1 MKTKPLVLLCPA
13 VPKLGFIFIIENYT
27 GMESE
32 GTSGLGVVKNSPETA
47 GKYVCTYICK
57 CFRKWAYKNNPYD

>member
-47 GKYVCTYICK
+47 GKYVCTYISGNGHTK
-57 CFRKWAYKNNPYD
+57 TIRMINN